1 MASFR
6 TAVEKITNQIRAVR
20 GPMWAGIAVA
30 FCALGAVIGIEN
42 KYSRD
47 VRVAFQLF
55 EDYHRDQGTEV
66 RYRVEDLFNQT
77 YKSLSVSAAFS
88 RYGAYVSA
96 QDLQEISSTFVDS
109 KAISA
114 LVLSRGTGNTAYV
127 ERQSWLGSADRNAKL
142 PPAVWEEIKKQGE
155 LVRKAPPTD
164 MGERPPA
171 FSSVAEGSSGP
182 EFVVYSVP
190 ILNREGRAIGL
201 VTGLINLDVFR
212 RMMPSDGYQ
221 VFAQH
226 HRLVVR
232 RNNVRET
239 SSLPTGVSTT
249 LINHVNPLGVVDETS
264 DWRMVVNADQE
275 EFDLT
280 PEVEHAADFRSQA
293 HLTVALLAG
302 VLLAGIVIRTR
313 LNFGGPASAGRM
325 GYTTELVHAHKM
337 ESIGHLAAGVAH
349 EINTPTQYIGDNL
362 RFLETAYGR
371 LEQVLV
377 CYDQLYYAN
386 KNGQRV
392 DEHLETLQSMREK
405 FRLTAL
411 RQEIPCA
418 IDEAV
423 DGIQRVNEIIR
434 AMRDYAHPGI
444 SGVAQSDVNQVIERS
459 VTVSRSEWKYVAD
472 MKLDLAKD
480 LPTISCNPG
489 EIGQVILN
497 LLINASHAIKARGAV
512 ERGQI
517 SVTTRLANDHQI
529 SISISDSGMGI
540 PAGVQPRIFEEF
552 FTTKELGVGTG
563 MGLAIAQRVIKSHK
577 GTISFTTEE
586 NVGTTFTILLPVA
599 QFDEA
604 AA

>member
-6 TAVEKITNQIRAVR
+6 TAVEKVTNQFRVVR
-20 GPMWAGIAVA
+20 GPVGAGIAVA
-30 FCALGAVIGIEN
+30 ICALVAIIGIEN
-42 KYSRD
+42 KYARD
-47 VRVAFQLF
+47 TRVALRLF
-55 EDYHRDQGTEV
+55 EDYHRDQGSDV

-77 YKSLSVSAAFS
+77 YKSLSVSATFS

-96 QDLQEISSTFVDS
+96 RDLQEISSTFVDS
-109 KAISA
+109 KAVSA
-114 LVLSRGTGNTAYV
+114 IVLSRGTGNTAYV
-127 ERQSWLGSADRNAKL
+127 ERQIWLGKADRDAKL
-142 PPAVWEEIKKQGE
+142 PPTVWTEIKKQGE
-155 LVRKAPPTD
+155 RVKSTIPNATGD
-164 MGERPPA
+164 RPA
-171 FSSVAEGSSGP
+171 AYSSVTAEESGP
-182 EFVVYSVP
+182 GYVVYSVP

-201 VTGLINLDVFR
+201 VSGLIDLNVLR

-221 VFAQH
+221 VIAQH
-226 HRLVVR
+226 HRLVIR
-232 RNNVRET
+232 RNNVREI

-249 LINHVNPLGVVDETS
+249 LINEVNPLGVVDEAS
-264 DWRMVVNADQE
+264 DWRIVVNADQE
-275 EFDLT
+275 EFELT
-280 PEVEHAADFRSQA
+280 PEVEHAAEFRTQA
-293 HLTVALLAG
+293 YSAIALAAG
-302 VLLAGIVIRTR
+302 LLLAGIVIRFR
-313 LNFGGPASAGRM
+313 MNFGGPASASRL
-325 GYTTELVHAHKM
+325 GYTTELIHAHKM

-377 CYDQLYYAN
+377 CYDQLFYAN

-392 DEHLETLQSMREK
+392 DEHLDTLQSMREK

-444 SGVAQSDVNQVIERS
+444 LGVAQSDINQVIERS

-472 MKLDLAKD
+472 MNLDFAKD

-497 LLINASHAIKARGAV
+497 LLINASHAIKARGAI

-517 SVTTRLANDHQI
+517 SVATRLANDHQI